1 MARSSISTLPV
12 STAAARS
19 AASRSARSRSAG
31 SDSALNSTM
40 SRLAAASRSAGSMRL
55 IPRGRAR
62 SVSVVMLIKVNLRL
76 HVVEDAVLLAAR
88 HQQPGD
94 PAAAAMLDVGF
105 ASGEAP
111 SAQHDAAREAVG
123 EQIGRTQLRRHRRAL
138 EAPGDPSPVPLELAG
153 PAAG

>member
-12 STAAARS
+12 STAAARAAARRGS
-19 AASRSARSRSAG
+19 AASRSALSRSAG
-31 SDSALNSTM
+31 SESAWNSTM

-62 SVSVVMLIKVNLRL
+62 SASVVMLIKVNLRL

-111 SAQHDAAREAVG
+111 SAQHDAPREAVG
-123 EQIGRTQLRRHRRAL
+123 EHIGRPQL
-138 EAPGDPSPVPLELAG
+138 
-153 PAAG
+153 